1 MAAYVWPNLDRDYK
15 APLYEQKVDGAI
27 RRINSD
33 MLESTIQEALFKLK
47 NFDNADLV
55 QKNTVFLDY
64 TQHGVEV
71 CDLVGSEER
80 SGLVDSVDYKN
91 PDSNFFVIAN

>member
-1 MAAYVWPNLDRDYK
+1 M
-15 APLYEQKVDGAI
+15 DGAI